1 MFKHIAL
8 SHRVTA
14 VNSNLKLPN
23 KSINLE
29 KNRHDIIHSLIN
41 KAVKTQLAWAVIAKD
56 IHLLLAHHKYFT
68 RLSPS
73 NCITKETWHFQTL
86 KADPLIKDFLN
97 FRRWDLNTF
106 HKCTSKFGKTN
117 CFREHFNLSIFT
129 KICSHLHYALVYT
142 NLF

>member
-41 KAVKTQLAWAVIAKD
+41 KAVKTQLA
-56 IHLLLAHHKYFT
+56 
-68 RLSPS
+68 
-73 NCITKETWHFQTL
+73 
-86 KADPLIKDFLN
+86 
-97 FRRWDLNTF
+97 
-106 HKCTSKFGKTN
+106 
-117 CFREHFNLSIFT
+117 
-129 KICSHLHYALVYT
+129 
-142 NLF
+142 